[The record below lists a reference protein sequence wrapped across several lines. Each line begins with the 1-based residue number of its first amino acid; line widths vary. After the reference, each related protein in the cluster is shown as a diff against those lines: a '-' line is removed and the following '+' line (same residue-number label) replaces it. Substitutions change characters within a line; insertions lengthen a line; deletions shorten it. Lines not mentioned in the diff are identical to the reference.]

1 MSNQVQFPVFNFN
14 SSAVRVIID
23 PNQEFWFCG
32 TDVCDVLGYSNAPDA
47 LAKHCKPKG
56 IAKRYTPTKG
66 GNQELTFI
74 NEPNLYRLII
84 KSRKPEAEKFEAWV
98 FEEVLPQIRKTGKYT
113 LQNSQQNLPLTL
125 PEKPRKI
132 QGTTRAAEGEYLYTR
147 EFSAMEIDHLAKLW
161 DIAEEQHKFIESLTP
176 LFETMQSEQ
185 WFKKHSRALNCF
197 NHHNYSYHILSEMCE
212 DVEEW
217 TGIMPSIRAVKM
229 KGKYYSRF

>member
-229 KGKYYSRF
+229 KGKCYSRF

>member
-1 MSNQVQFPVFNFN
+1 
-14 SSAVRVIID
+14 
-23 PNQEFWFCG
+23 
-32 TDVCDVLGYSNAPDA
+32 A

>member
-1 MSNQVQFPVFNFN
+1 MTNSSLITVFNGSISNQTVQLANARDLHSFLE
-14 SSAVRVIID
+14 S
-23 PNQEFWFCG
+23 NQDF
-32 TDVCDVLGYSNAPDA
+32 SNWISNRISEYGFIQDEDYITLEIKTRGRPRKEYHITLDMGKE
-47 LAKHCKPKG
+47 LAMVERNEKG
-56 IAKRYTPTKG
+56 R
-66 GNQELTFI
+66 
-74 NEPNLYRLII
+74 
-84 KSRKPEAEKFEAWV
+84 
-98 FEEVLPQIRKTGKYT
+98 QIRKYFIECERKMKEL
-113 LQNSQQNLPLTL
+113 LQNNQQIAPLTL

-229 KGKYYSRF
+229 KGKCYSRF